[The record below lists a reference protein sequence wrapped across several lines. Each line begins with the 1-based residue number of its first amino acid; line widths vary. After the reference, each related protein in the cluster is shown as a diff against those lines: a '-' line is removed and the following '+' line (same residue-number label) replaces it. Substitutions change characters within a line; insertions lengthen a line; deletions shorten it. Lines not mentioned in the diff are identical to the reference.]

1 MWKSWSYD
9 NMPGLSQASGFR
21 INDDE
26 LKTVKIEYAT
36 FSITLQHYIDEVN
49 EVMFAKLRRLLDEEI
64 PLHEIP
70 ERMKALNDKPSW
82 LTNFNY
88 ENFYYL

>member
-1 MWKSWSYD
+1 MLLYV
-9 NMPGLSQASGFR
+9 LSVTPMFFERAYGMIISD
-21 INDDE
+21 IKE
-26 LKTVKIEYAT
+26 AEEYGI
-36 FSITLQHYIDEVN
+36 ITLQHHIDEAN
-49 EVMFAKLRRLLDEEI
+49 EVMFAKLRRLLDNKI

-70 ERMKALNDKPSW
+70 ERMRALNNKPSSW

>member
-1 MWKSWSYD
+1 
-9 NMPGLSQASGFR
+9 MPGLSQASGFR